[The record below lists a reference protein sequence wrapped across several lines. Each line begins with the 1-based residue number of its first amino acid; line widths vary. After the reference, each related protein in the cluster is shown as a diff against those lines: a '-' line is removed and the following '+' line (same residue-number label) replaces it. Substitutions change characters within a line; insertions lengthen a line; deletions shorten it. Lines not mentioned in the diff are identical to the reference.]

1 MERTG
6 LSGALVGLQA
16 RFVDWLIER
25 SLRKHF
31 RAIYVRFAVPE
42 VFDSPPSLRFPPL
55 REGNRG
61 AGQVPPLREGN
72 QEAGQAPPLRE
83 GNREGRNDASP
94 PLREGNR
101 GAGQV
106 PPLREENR
114 EGRDEG
120 VRPLREGNRG
130 AEQVPPLREENR
142 EGRTR
147 LVPPAGRG
155 NLEEGVRI
163 GGLYDP
169 SCPVIL
175 FANHHYWWDGY
186 LGYWLIRAWGY
197 RAIAWMEAYRRF
209 PPFGTLGAL
218 PFPPDDPVARACAV
232 RRTVQILRTEPAAL
246 LLFPEGVLHGDTER
260 LLPFQRSLHWLAC
273 RVPQATLLPLA
284 IHIEPSYHQYP
295 RAYLSVGAPFQSAS
309 TDETAWL
316 AEAAGAVET
325 LLRQTRADA
334 RAALTDDE
342 HAAQGFQVLL
352 QGTRSIHERF

>member
-1 MERTG
+1 MEGTG

-31 RAIYVRFAVPE
+31 RAVYVRFAAPE
-42 VFDSPPSLRFPPL
+42 VVDLPPSLRFPPL
-55 REGNRG
+55 REGNR
-61 AGQVPPLREGN
+61 AGSGET
-72 QEAGQAPPLRE
+72 PLRE
-83 GNREGRNDASP
+83 GNREGR
-94 PLREGNR
+94 
-101 GAGQV
+101 
-106 PPLREENR
+106 
-114 EGRDEG
+114 
-120 VRPLREGNRG
+120 
-130 AEQVPPLREENR
+130 
-142 EGRTR
+142 TR
-147 LVPPAGRG
+147 SVPPAGRG

-175 FANHHYWWDGY
+175 FANHHYWWDGF
-186 LGYWLIRAWGY
+186 LGYWLIRALG
-197 RAIAWMEAYRRF
+197 RRMVVWMEAYRRF
-209 PPFGTLGAL
+209 PPFGAIGAL
-218 PFPPDDPVARACAV
+218 PFPPDDPQVRARTV
-232 RRTVQILRTEPAAL
+232 RRTVQILRTEPATAL

-260 LLPFQRSLHWLAC
+260 LLPFQRSLHWLVC

-295 RAYLSVGAPFQSAS
+295 RAYLSVGAPFQSAA

-334 RAALTDDE
+334 HAALTDDE
-342 HAAQGFQVLL
+342 HAARGFQVLL
-352 QGTRSIHERF
+352 HGALSVHERF

>member
-6 LSGALVGLQA
+6 LSGALVKLQA
-16 RFVDWLIER
+16 QFVDWLIGR

-31 RAIYVRFAVPE
+31 RAVYVRFAAPE
-42 VFDSPPSLRFPPL
+42 VVDSPPSLRFPPL

-61 AGQVPPLREGN
+61 AGQVPT
-72 QEAGQAPPLRE
+72 
-83 GNREGRNDASP
+83 
-94 PLREGNR
+94 LREGNR

-106 PPLREENR
+106 APLREENR

-120 VRPLREGNRG
+120 VRPLREGN
-130 AEQVPPLREENR
+130 PDS
-142 EGRTR
+142 
-147 LVPPAGRG
+147 VPPAGRG
-155 NLEEGVRI
+155 NLEEGVGI
-163 GGLYDP
+163 GGL
-169 SCPVIL
+169 SELGRPVIL

-186 LGYWLIRAWGY
+186 LGYWLIRAWG
-197 RAIAWMEAYRRF
+197 RRMVVWMEAYRRF
-209 PPFGTLGAL
+209 PPFRATGAL
-218 PFPPDDPVARACAV
+218 PFPPDDPQVRARTV

-295 RAYLSVGAPFQSAS
+295 RAFLSVGAPFQSAS

-334 RAALTDDE
+334 RATLTDDE

-352 QGTRSIHERF
+352 RGTRSIHERF

>member
-1 MERTG
+1 
-6 LSGALVGLQA
+6 
-16 RFVDWLIER
+16 
-25 SLRKHF
+25 LRKHF
-31 RAIYVRFAVPE
+31 RAVYVRFAAPE
-42 VFDSPPSLRFPPL
+42 VVDSPPSLRFPPLREGNREVGQAPPL

-61 AGQVPPLREGN
+61 AGQVPPLRKE
-72 QEAGQAPPLRE
+72 
-83 GNREGRNDASP
+83 
-94 PLREGNR
+94 NR

-106 PPLREENR
+106 PPLRE
-114 EGRDEG
+114 
-120 VRPLREGNRG
+120 GNR
-130 AEQVPPLREENR
+130 ARRNDASPPLRDGNR

-147 LVPPAGRG
+147 SVPPAGRG

-186 LGYWLIRAWGY
+186 LGYWLIRAWG
-197 RAIAWMEAYRRF
+197 RRMVVWMESYRRF
-209 PPFGTLGAL
+209 PPFGAIGAL
-218 PFPPDDPVARACAV
+218 PFPPDDPMARA
-232 RRTVQILRTEPAAL
+232 RTVKRSVQALRTEPATAL
-246 LLFPEGVLHGDTER
+246 LLFPEGTLHGDTER
-260 LLPFQRSLHWLAC
+260 LLPFLRSLHWLAC
-273 RVPQATLLPLA
+273 RVPQAMLLPLA

>member
-1 MERTG
+1 MEGTG
-6 LSGALVGLQA
+6 LSGALVNLQA
-16 RFVDWLIER
+16 RFVDWLIGR

-31 RAIYVRFAVPE
+31 RAVYVRFAAPE
-42 VFDSPPSLRFPPL
+42 VVDSPPSLRFPPL
-55 REGNRG
+55 REGNREV
-61 AGQVPPLREGN
+61 GQAPPLREGN

-83 GNREGRNDASP
+83 GNRARRNDASP
-94 PLREGNR
+94 PLRDG
-101 GAGQV
+101 
-106 PPLREENR
+106 NR

-120 VRPLREGNRG
+120 ML
-130 AEQVPPLREENR
+130 PLREENPDS
-142 EGRTR
+142 
-147 LVPPAGRG
+147 VPPAGRG
-155 NLEEGVRI
+155 NLKEGVGI
-163 GGLYDP
+163 GGL
-169 SCPVIL
+169 SELGCPVIL

-186 LGYWLIRAWGY
+186 LGYWLIRAWG
-197 RAIAWMEAYRRF
+197 RSMVVWMEAYRRF
-209 PPFGTLGAL
+209 PPFEALGAL
-218 PFPPDDPVARACAV
+218 PFPPDDPQVRARTV

-273 RVPQATLLPLA
+273 RVPQAMLLPLA

-295 RAYLSVGAPFQSAS
+295 RAYLSVGAPFHS
-309 TDETAWL
+309 TATEPTEWL
-316 AEAAGAVET
+316 TEAAGALET

>member
-6 LSGALVGLQA
+6 LSGALVKLQA
-16 RFVDWLIER
+16 QFVDWLIGR

-31 RAIYVRFAVPE
+31 RAVYVRFAAPE
-42 VFDSPPSLRFPPL
+42 VVDSPPSLRFPPL
-55 REGNRG
+55 REENRG

-72 QEAGQAPPLRE
+72 
-83 GNREGRNDASP
+83 
-94 PLREGNR
+94 
-101 GAGQV
+101 
-106 PPLREENR
+106 R

-120 VRPLREGNRG
+120 ML
-130 AEQVPPLREENR
+130 PLREENPDS
-142 EGRTR
+142 
-147 LVPPAGRG
+147 VPPAGRG

-186 LGYWLIRAWGY
+186 LGYWLIRAWG
-197 RAIAWMEAYRRF
+197 RRMVVWMESYRRF
-209 PPFGTLGAL
+209 PPFGAIGAL
-218 PFPPDDPVARACAV
+218 PFPPDDPMARA
-232 RRTVQILRTEPAAL
+232 RTVKRSVQALRTEPATAL
-246 LLFPEGVLHGDTER
+246 LLFPEGTLHGDTER

-273 RVPQATLLPLA
+273 RAPQATLLPLA

-295 RAYLSVGAPFQSAS
+295 RAYLSVGAPFHS
-309 TDETAWL
+309 TATEPTEWL
-316 AEAAGAVET
+316 TEAAGALET

-342 HAAQGFQVLL
+342 HTARGFQVLL

>member
-1 MERTG
+1 MEGTG
-6 LSGALVGLQA
+6 LSGALVRLQA
-16 RFVDWLIER
+16 RFVDWLIGR
-25 SLRKHF
+25 SLRTHF
-31 RAIYVRFAVPE
+31 RAVYLRCAASE
-42 VFDSPPSLRFPPL
+42 VVGFPPSLRFPPL
-55 REGNRG
+55 REGNRE
-61 AGQVPPLREGN
+61 V
-72 QEAGQAPPLRE
+72 GQAPPLRE
-83 GNREGRNDASP
+83 GNREVGQAPPLREGNREVGQAPPLREGNRARRNDASP
-94 PLREGNR
+94 PLRDG
-101 GAGQV
+101 
-106 PPLREENR
+106 NR

-120 VRPLREGNRG
+120 MLPLREVN
-130 AEQVPPLREENR
+130 PDS
-142 EGRTR
+142 
-147 LVPPAGRG
+147 VPPAGRG

-186 LGYWLIRAWGY
+186 LGYWLIRAWG
-197 RAIAWMEAYRRF
+197 RSMVVWMEAYRRF
-209 PPFGTLGAL
+209 PPFRATGAL
-218 PFPPDDPVARACAV
+218 PFPPDDPQVRARTV

>member
-1 MERTG
+1 MEGTG
-6 LSGALVGLQA
+6 LPGALVKLQA
-16 RFVDWLIER
+16 RFVDRLIGR

-31 RAIYVRFAVPE
+31 RAVYVRFAVPE
-42 VFDSPPSLRFPPL
+42 AVDLPPSFRFPPL
-55 REGNRG
+55 REGNRVG
-61 AGQVPPLREGN
+61 NGETSLREGTARSATRGRARFARGTVKGAPARFPSL
-72 QEAGQAPPLRE
+72 AGE
-83 GNREGRNDASP
+83 
-94 PLREGNR
+94 
-101 GAGQV
+101 
-106 PPLREENR
+106 
-114 EGRDEG
+114 
-120 VRPLREGNRG
+120 
-130 AEQVPPLREENR
+130 
-142 EGRTR
+142 
-147 LVPPAGRG
+147 
-155 NLEEGVRI
+155 LEEGVRV
-163 GGLYDP
+163 GGLYEP

-197 RAIAWMEAYRRF
+197 RPLTWMEAYRRF
-209 PPFGTLGAL
+209 PPFGALGAL
-218 PFPPDDPVARACAV
+218 PFPPNDPQARARTV

-273 RVPQATLLPLA
+273 HVPQAMLLPLA

-309 TDETAWL
+309 TDEAAWL

-342 HAAQGFQVLL
+342 HTARGFQVLL
-352 QGTRSIHERF
+352 RGTRSIHERF

>member
-16 RFVDWLIER
+16 RFVDWLIGR

-31 RAIYVRFAVPE
+31 RAVYVRFAAPE
-42 VFDSPPSLRFPPL
+42 VVDSPPSLRF
-55 REGNRG
+55 
-61 AGQVPPLREGN
+61 
-72 QEAGQAPPLRE
+72 
-83 GNREGRNDASP
+83 P

-120 VRPLREGNRG
+120 VRPLREGNREAG
-130 AEQVPPLREENR
+130 QVPPLREGNRAGSGETPLREGNRAGSGETPLREENR

-147 LVPPAGRG
+147 SVPPAGRG

-186 LGYWLIRAWGY
+186 LGYWLIRAWG
-197 RAIAWMEAYRRF
+197 RRMVVWMEAYRRF
-209 PPFGTLGAL
+209 PPFRATGAL
-218 PFPPDDPVARACAV
+218 PFPPDDPQVRARTV

-273 RVPQATLLPLA
+273 RVPQAMLLPLA

-295 RAYLSVGAPFQSAS
+295 RAFLSVGAPFQSAS

>member
-1 MERTG
+1 MEGTG
-6 LSGALVGLQA
+6 LSGALVKLQA
-16 RFVDWLIER
+16 RFVDWLIGR

-31 RAIYVRFAVPE
+31 RAVYVRFAAPE
-42 VFDSPPSLRFPPL
+42 VVDSPPSLRFPPL

-72 QEAGQAPPLRE
+72 
-83 GNREGRNDASP
+83 
-94 PLREGNR
+94 R

-106 PPLREENR
+106 PPLREGDR
-114 EGRDEG
+114 G
-120 VRPLREGNRG
+120 VGQVPPLREGNR
-130 AEQVPPLREENR
+130 EERDEWVRSLR
-142 EGRTR
+142 EGRPPS
-147 LVPPAGRG
+147 VPPAGRG

-197 RAIAWMEAYRRF
+197 RSLAWMEAYRRF
-209 PPFGTLGAL
+209 PPFGALGAL
-218 PFPPDDPVARACAV
+218 PFPPNDPQVRARTV
-232 RRTVQILRTEPAAL
+232 RRTVQILCTEPAAL

-273 RVPQATLLPLA
+273 RVPQALLLPLA

-295 RAYLSVGAPFQSAS
+295 RAFLSVGAPFQSAS

-342 HAAQGFQVLL
+342 HAAQGFRVLL
-352 QGTRSIHERF
+352 RGTRSIHERF

>member
-1 MERTG
+1 MEGTG

-31 RAIYVRFAVPE
+31 RAVYLRCAAPE
-42 VFDSPPSLRFPPL
+42 VVDSPPSLRFPPL

-61 AGQVPPLREGN
+61 AGQVPPLRKE
-72 QEAGQAPPLRE
+72 
-83 GNREGRNDASP
+83 
-94 PLREGNR
+94 NR

-106 PPLREENR
+106 PPLREGNRARRNDASPPLRDGNR

-120 VRPLREGNRG
+120 ML
-130 AEQVPPLREENR
+130 PLREENPDS
-142 EGRTR
+142 
-147 LVPPAGRG
+147 VPPAGRG
-155 NLEEGVRI
+155 NLKEGVGI
-163 GGLYDP
+163 GGL
-169 SCPVIL
+169 SELGCPVIL

-186 LGYWLIRAWGY
+186 LGYWLIRAWG
-197 RAIAWMEAYRRF
+197 RSMVVWMEAYRRF
-209 PPFGTLGAL
+209 PPFEALGAL
-218 PFPPDDPVARACAV
+218 PFPPDDPQVRARTV

-273 RVPQATLLPLA
+273 RVPQAMLLPLA

-295 RAYLSVGAPFQSAS
+295 RAYLSVGAPFHS
-309 TDETAWL
+309 TATEPTEWL
-316 AEAAGAVET
+316 TEAAGALET

>member
-1 MERTG
+1 MEGTG

-55 REGNRG
+55 REGNRT
-61 AGQVPPLREGN
+61 R
-72 QEAGQAPPLRE
+72 
-83 GNREGRNDASP
+83 RNDASP
-94 PLREGNR
+94 PLRDG
-101 GAGQV
+101 
-106 PPLREENR
+106 NR

-120 VRPLREGNRG
+120 ML
-130 AEQVPPLREENR
+130 PLREENR

-147 LVPPAGRG
+147 SVPPAGRG
-155 NLEEGVRI
+155 NLEEGVGI

-186 LGYWLIRAWGY
+186 LGYWLIRAWG
-197 RAIAWMEAYRRF
+197 RRMVVWMESYRRF
-209 PPFGTLGAL
+209 PPFGAIGAL
-218 PFPPDDPVARACAV
+218 PFPPDDPQVRARTV

-273 RVPQATLLPLA
+273 RVPQAMLLPLA

>member
-1 MERTG
+1 MEGTG

-31 RAIYVRFAVPE
+31 RAVYVRFAAPE
-42 VFDSPPSLRFPPL
+42 VVDSPPSLRFPPL
-55 REGNRG
+55 REGNREV
-61 AGQVPPLREGN
+61 GQAPPLREGN

-83 GNREGRNDASP
+83 GNRARRNDASP
-94 PLREGNR
+94 PLRDG
-101 GAGQV
+101 
-106 PPLREENR
+106 NR

-120 VRPLREGNRG
+120 ML
-130 AEQVPPLREENR
+130 PLREENPDS
-142 EGRTR
+142 
-147 LVPPAGRG
+147 VPPVGRG
-155 NLEEGVRI
+155 NLEEGVGI
-163 GGLYDP
+163 GGL
-169 SCPVIL
+169 SELGRPVIL

-186 LGYWLIRAWGY
+186 LGYWLIRAWG
-197 RAIAWMEAYRRF
+197 RSMVVWMEAYRRF
-209 PPFGTLGAL
+209 PPFRATGAL
-218 PFPPDDPVARACAV
+218 PFPPDDPQVRARTV

-273 RVPQATLLPLA
+273 RAPQATLLPLA

-295 RAYLSVGAPFQSAS
+295 RAYLSVGAPFHS
-309 TDETAWL
+309 TATEPTEWL
-316 AEAAGAVET
+316 TEAAGALET
-325 LLRQTRADA
+325 LLRQTRIDA

-352 QGTRSIHERF
+352 RGALSIHERF

>member
-1 MERTG
+1 MEGTS
-6 LSGALVGLQA
+6 LPGALVKLQA
-16 RFVDWLIER
+16 RFVDWLIGR

-31 RAIYVRFAVPE
+31 RAVYVRFAVPE
-42 VFDSPPSLRFPPL
+42 VVDLPPSLRF
-55 REGNRG
+55 
-61 AGQVPPLREGN
+61 
-72 QEAGQAPPLRE
+72 
-83 GNREGRNDASP
+83 P

-120 VRPLREGNRG
+120 VRPLREGNR
-130 AEQVPPLREENR
+130 ARRNDASPPLREENPDS
-142 EGRTR
+142 
-147 LVPPAGRG
+147 VPPAGRG
-155 NLEEGVRI
+155 NLKEGVGI
-163 GGLYDP
+163 GGL
-169 SCPVIL
+169 SELGCPVIL

-197 RAIAWMEAYRRF
+197 RPLAWMEAYRRF
-209 PPFGTLGAL
+209 PPFGALGAL
-218 PFPPDDPVARACAV
+218 PFPPNDPQARARTV

-273 RVPQATLLPLA
+273 RVPQAMLLPLA

-295 RAYLSVGAPFQSAS
+295 RAYLSVGAPFQSAA

-342 HAAQGFQVLL
+342 HTARGFQVLL
-352 QGTRSIHERF
+352 RGALSIHERF

>member
-1 MERTG
+1 MEGTG
-6 LSGALVGLQA
+6 LSGALVNLQA
-16 RFVDWLIER
+16 RFVDWLIGR

-31 RAIYVRFAVPE
+31 RAVYVRFAAPE
-42 VFDSPPSLRFPPL
+42 VVDSPPSLRF
-55 REGNRG
+55 
-61 AGQVPPLREGN
+61 
-72 QEAGQAPPLRE
+72 
-83 GNREGRNDASP
+83 
-94 PLREGNR
+94 
-101 GAGQV
+101 

-120 VRPLREGNRG
+120 VRPLREGNREAG
-130 AEQVPPLREENR
+130 QVPPLREGNR
-142 EGRTR
+142 EAGQVPPLREGNRAGSGETPLR
-147 LVPPAGRG
+147 EENPDSVPPAGRG
-155 NLEEGVRI
+155 NLKEGVGI
-163 GGLYDP
+163 GGL
-169 SCPVIL
+169 SELGCPVIL

-186 LGYWLIRAWGY
+186 LGYWLIRAWG
-197 RAIAWMEAYRRF
+197 RSMVVWMEAYRRF
-209 PPFGTLGAL
+209 PPFRATGAL
-218 PFPPDDPVARACAV
+218 PFPPDDPQVRARTV

-273 RVPQATLLPLA
+273 RVPQAMLLPLA

-295 RAYLSVGAPFQSAS
+295 RAFLSVGAPFQSAS

>member
-6 LSGALVGLQA
+6 LSGALVKLQA
-16 RFVDWLIER
+16 QFVDWLIGR

-31 RAIYVRFAVPE
+31 RAVYVRFAAPE
-42 VFDSPPSLRFPPL
+42 VVDSPPSLRFPPL
-55 REGNRG
+55 REGNREV
-61 AGQVPPLREGN
+61 GQAPPLREGN

-83 GNREGRNDASP
+83 GNREGR
-94 PLREGNR
+94 
-101 GAGQV
+101 
-106 PPLREENR
+106 
-114 EGRDEG
+114 
-120 VRPLREGNRG
+120 
-130 AEQVPPLREENR
+130 
-142 EGRTR
+142 TR
-147 LVPPAGRG
+147 SVPPAGRG
-155 NLEEGVRI
+155 NLEEGVGI
-163 GGLYDP
+163 GGL
-169 SCPVIL
+169 SELGRPVIL

-186 LGYWLIRAWGY
+186 LGYWLIRAWG
-197 RAIAWMEAYRRF
+197 RRMVVWMESYRRF
-209 PPFGTLGAL
+209 PPFGAIGAL
-218 PFPPDDPVARACAV
+218 PFPPDDPMARA
-232 RRTVQILRTEPAAL
+232 RTVKRSVQTLRTEPATAL
-246 LLFPEGVLHGDTER
+246 LLFPEGTLHGDTER

>member
-1 MERTG
+1 MEGTG

-16 RFVDWLIER
+16 RFVDWLIGR
-25 SLRKHF
+25 SLRGHF
-31 RAIYVRFAVPE
+31 RAVYLRCAAPE
-42 VFDSPPSLRFPPL
+42 VVGLPPSLRFPPL
-55 REGNRG
+55 REGNR
-61 AGQVPPLREGN
+61 AGSGETPLREGN
-72 QEAGQAPPLRE
+72 RAGSGETPLRE
-83 GNREGRNDASP
+83 GNREGR
-94 PLREGNR
+94 
-101 GAGQV
+101 
-106 PPLREENR
+106 
-114 EGRDEG
+114 
-120 VRPLREGNRG
+120 
-130 AEQVPPLREENR
+130 
-142 EGRTR
+142 TR
-147 LVPPAGRG
+147 SVPPAGRG
-155 NLEEGVRI
+155 NLEEGVGI
-163 GGLYDP
+163 GGL
-169 SCPVIL
+169 SELGRPVIL

-186 LGYWLIRAWGY
+186 LGYWLIRAWG
-197 RAIAWMEAYRRF
+197 RRMVVWMESYRRF
-209 PPFGTLGAL
+209 PPFGAIGAL

-342 HAAQGFQVLL
+342 HTARGFQVLL
-352 QGTRSIHERF
+352 RGALSIHERF

>member
-1 MERTG
+1 MEGTG
-6 LSGALVGLQA
+6 LSGALVKLQA
-16 RFVDWLIER
+16 RFVDWLIGR

-42 VFDSPPSLRFPPL
+42 VVDSPPSLRFPPL
-55 REGNRG
+55 REGNR
-61 AGQVPPLREGN
+61 AGSGET
-72 QEAGQAPPLRE
+72 PLRE
-83 GNREGRNDASP
+83 GNREGR
-94 PLREGNR
+94 
-101 GAGQV
+101 
-106 PPLREENR
+106 
-114 EGRDEG
+114 
-120 VRPLREGNRG
+120 
-130 AEQVPPLREENR
+130 
-142 EGRTR
+142 T
-147 LVPPAGRG
+147 
-155 NLEEGVRI
+155 
-163 GGLYDP
+163 
-169 SCPVIL
+169 
-175 FANHHYWWDGY
+175 
-186 LGYWLIRAWGY
+186 
-197 RAIAWMEAYRRF
+197 RF
-209 PPFGTLGAL
+209 PLLAGGTLRRGLESAVCPNSVAPLSYSRTTTTGGTATWATGSSARGGGGWWCGWSRTAASRRLGQLAHCPSRLTTRWRAPARSGAQCR
-218 PFPPDDPVARACAV
+218 FY
-232 RRTVQILRTEPAAL
+232 RTEPAAL

-352 QGTRSIHERF
+352 RGTRSIHERF